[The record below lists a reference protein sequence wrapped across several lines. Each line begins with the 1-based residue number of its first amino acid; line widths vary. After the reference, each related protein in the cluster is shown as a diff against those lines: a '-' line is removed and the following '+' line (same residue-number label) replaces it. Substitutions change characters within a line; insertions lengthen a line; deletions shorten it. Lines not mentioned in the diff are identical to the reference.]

1 VSEQGRQN
9 VSEFDV
15 PRPAGRQQRVGRL
28 VQSFLL
34 MAVHRGSVPSWNCR
48 PFCSNSS
55 EKTWIDRSKYG
66 KVGGYLKNAPV
77 GTGEDPLRRTTT
89 QWRAIAREYLDL
101 SIQQWIVPVSSQ
113 AIAEGRRFEI
123 VDRSAPVSLCSLP
136 ACRWRSKTRMQG
148 GVLCLLA
155 YRNCGKRRFP
165 ANESEGPAYRFLS
178 GRLASFVD
186 VRNGLNE
193 TAHTFLDFSR

>member
-1 VSEQGRQN
+1 

-15 PRPAGRQQRVGRL
+15 PRPAGRQQCVGRL

-136 ACRWRSKTRMQG
+136 ACRPVDDDGGSRETEWRAVCFVSWRIEIVGSDGFQQMNRKGRPTG
-148 GVLCLLA
+148 FFPDALL
-155 YRNCGKRRFP
+155 
-165 ANESEGPAYRFLS
+165 LS
-178 GRLASFVD
+178 
-186 VRNGLNE
+186 
-193 TAHTFLDFSR
+193 